1 MVVSVLIACILAVV
15 FIAARVS
22 FASKN
27 NTYGVIVTMLKAL
40 ASVGFIAVAITAIF
54 MHSGT
59 VHIKGAIFIVAGL
72 IMGLIG
78 DIVLDLK
85 VVYLKSPEEGAYLT
99 GGMASFAIGHV
110 MYFVAMFLYFGK
122 NVISLSIVGI
132 CVAVAAVVAFAMV
145 FGGEKIMKFRF
156 GKFTVHSVLYAFVL
170 LFMGAIGVAVW
181 VKGKAINPHVP
192 LFAVGMILFLL
203 SDVVLTQMYFGG
215 KAKDILLCVVNH
227 ALYYAA
233 QICIAAFVFYM

>member
-1 MVVSVLIACILAVV
+1 MVVSILIACVLTVV
-15 FIAARVS
+15 FLAARVTI
-22 FASKN
+22 ASKN
-27 NTYGVIVTMLKAL
+27 NTYGVIVTMLKTL
-40 ASVGFIAVAITAIF
+40 ASLGFIAIAMTAIF
-54 MHSGT
+54 MHSET
-59 VHIKGAIFIVAGL
+59 VNIKSAIFIVAGL

-99 GGMASFAIGHV
+99 SGMVSFGIGHI
-110 MYFVAMFLYFGK
+110 FFFTAMMLYFGK
-122 NVISLSIVGI
+122 AVLPLSVIGI
-132 CVAVAAVVAFAMV
+132 CIAVAAVVAFAMV
-145 FGGEKIMKFRF
+145 FGGEKLMGFRF
-156 GKFTVHSVLYAFVL
+156 GKFTVHSILYAFVL
-170 LFMGAIGVAVW
+170 LFMGAIGVAAW

-215 KAKDILLCVVNH
+215 KGKDKFLCLVNH